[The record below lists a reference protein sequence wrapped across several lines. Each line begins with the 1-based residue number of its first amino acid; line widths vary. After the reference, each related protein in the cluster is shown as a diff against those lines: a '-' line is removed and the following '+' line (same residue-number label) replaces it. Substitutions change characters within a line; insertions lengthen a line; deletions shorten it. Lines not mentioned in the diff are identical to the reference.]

1 MSDQYTYEGDEP
13 VRLNKWMAQIGL
25 CSRREAEALISRGEV
40 EVNGQKVTE
49 PGHKIESGQTLTLG
63 LAGAK
68 ALDEQLTAVLHK
80 PVGYVSS
87 QPEPEQVPAARLIKK
102 SNLVGTAPSL
112 PKRDTQLAPLGRLD
126 MDSRGLLL
134 LSQDGVLAK
143 AVIGPQSALDKEYLV
158 TVKGQVTP
166 QAIGKLRHGLSL
178 DGRRLKAAKVDQV
191 SPGRLRFILRE
202 GRNRQI
208 RRMCELVGLVVV
220 DLYRTRIGP
229 LELGNLQEG
238 KWRALTN
245 EERAS
250 LIKASSPQPSS
261 SASGSRAKAASAK
274 SRGKRRSGGAR
285 GGPPQ
290 KR

>member
-13 VRLNKWMAQIGL
+13 VRLNKWMAQLGL

>member
-13 VRLNKWMAQIGL
+13 VRLNKWMAQLGL

-49 PGHKIESGQTLTLG
+49 PGHKIEPGQTLTLG

-229 LELGNLQEG
+229 LELGNLPEG